1 MPGRDGKGPQGA
13 GPGTGGRRGPCFTGA
28 TPAGSADD
36 VRGAGRGYAPRGGG
50 RGRVFGGGRGPGFAG
65 GPPQE
70 ETVQVLKN
78 RTAALEREL
87 ADVRSRL
94 EAYSAKNG

>member
-1 MPGRDGKGPQGA
+1 
-13 GPGTGGRRGPCFTGA
+13 
-28 TPAGSADD
+28 
-36 VRGAGRGYAPRGGG
+36 
-50 RGRVFGGGRGPGFAG
+50 VFGGGSGPGFAG

-70 ETVQVLKN
+70 ETVQALKN

>member
-50 RGRVFGGGRGPGFAG
+50 RGRAFGGGRGPVKNATE
-65 GPPQE
+65 QN
-70 ETVQVLKN
+70 LKN
-78 RTAALEREL
+78 RAAALEQEL
-87 ADVRSRL
+87 AEVRNRI
-94 EAYSAKNG
+94 EACIAKNG